1 MPLRFDLGP
10 FEKLYIGRSVLT
22 NSRERTRFVLE
33 GDTPVLRAKDFL
45 QPSVAINS
53 LEQLYCCIQ
62 QMYLEAAPA
71 GYQGSY
77 LRLMVEATKDQPTL
91 CTELNAVDGLVT
103 GNQYYKALKDLKK
116 LIRPSAFVAGPSDSK
131 GLRTTN
137 KLARSG

>member
-22 NSRERTRFVLE
+22 NSHQRTCFVLE
-33 GDTPVLRAKDFL
+33 GDTPILRAKDFL
-45 QPSVAINS
+45 QPSAATNS

-71 GYQGSY
+71 SYQGSY
-77 LRLMVEATKDQPTL
+77 LRLMVQATKDEPSL
-91 CTELNAVDGLVT
+91 CSELNAVDGLVT
-103 GNQYYKALKDLKK
+103 GNKYYKALKDLKK
-116 LIRPSAFVAGPSDSK
+116 LIRPSAFAVYPSESK
-131 GLRTTN
+131 GLPTTN